1 MEKRLYAGNLNYK
14 VKKEDLESLF
24 SQIGK
29 VESAVVITDKV
40 TGRSKGFGFVEM
52 ATDDEAS
59 AAIEKLHDTDFQ
71 GRKLLVN
78 RAQPP
83 RRDNQ

>member
-14 VKKEDLESLF
+14 VRKEDLESLF
-24 SQIGK
+24 AQVGK
-29 VESAVVITDKV
+29 VESAVVITDKA

-52 ATDDEAS
+52 STDAEAT
-59 AAIEKLHDTDFQ
+59 AAIDKFHDTDFH

-83 RRDNQ
+83 RKDN

>member
-14 VKKEDLESLF
+14 VKKEDLEGLF
-24 SQIGK
+24 SQVGK

-52 ATDDEAS
+52 ATDEEAS
-59 AAIEKLHDTDFQ
+59 AAIEKLHDIDFH